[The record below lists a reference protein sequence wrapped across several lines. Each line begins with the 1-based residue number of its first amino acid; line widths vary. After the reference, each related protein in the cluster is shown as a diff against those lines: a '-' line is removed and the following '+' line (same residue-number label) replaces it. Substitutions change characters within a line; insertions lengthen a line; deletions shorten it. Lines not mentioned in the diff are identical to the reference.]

1 MRYFWRVLIAGDASS
16 DPGGAVLP
24 CARIECRS
32 QRMVSSLLRTSRS
45 LGALAPVALLA
56 VLLGGCSLKHQTPDL
71 VNGKKLFVAKCGSCH
86 TLSHASTQGTVGP
99 NLDDAFRQDRANG
112 LRSSDIR
119 GLVDYWIQYPSAEGQ
134 MPARLYEGQK
144 AADVA
149 GYVAAVA
156 ARPGQDTG
164 ALGEAVQTTTQKP
177 VTAQNGKLQIDADP
191 NGQLKFLASS
201 ASAKAGQV
209 TINMKNASS
218 VPHDI
223 GVKGNGVNQ
232 VGSIVQNGGTSTVSI
247 SLKPGTYTF
256 FCSVD
261 GHEAAGMKG
270 TLTVK

>member
-1 MRYFWRVLIAGDASS
+1 M
-16 DPGGAVLP
+16 
-24 CARIECRS
+24 
-32 QRMVSSLLRTSRS
+32 MNSLLRTPRS
-45 LGALAPVALLA
+45 LVALVPAAVLA
-56 VLLGGCSLKHQTPDL
+56 VVVGGCSLKHSTPDL
-71 VNGKKLFVAKCGSCH
+71 VNGKKLFVNKCGSCH
-86 TLSHASTQGTVGP
+86 TLSHAGSQGTVGP

-112 LRSSDIR
+112 LKTSDIR
-119 GLVDYWIQYPSAEGQ
+119 GLVDYWIRYPSTGGAMPPKLFEGQ
-134 MPARLYEGQK
+134 EAQ
-144 AADVA
+144 DVA

-164 ALGEAVQTTTQKP
+164 ALAEAVAAPTQKA

-201 ASAKAGQV
+201 ANATAGHL
-209 TINMKNASS
+209 TIKMANKSS

-223 GVKGNGVNQ
+223 GVKGGGVNE
-232 VGSIVQNGGTSTVSI
+232 VGPVVSNGGTSTVSVT
-247 SLKPGTYTF
+247 LKPGTYTF